1 MLESCRGPGGMEIH
15 DMAAQSGYRRTI
27 PCVAASLA
35 AGIAWLA
42 LMAPSAGAQTSQA
55 TAPQLEVTAA
65 DAEWRAP
72 AAADDVNLLLPT
84 ETEAPTPA
92 PQPLGTLGLLLGTLA
107 MVAVAVAG
115 ITLTLRSL
123 REDRRLRR
131 RGQGHGHRSPKAS
144 AG

>member
-1 MLESCRGPGGMEIH
+1 MEIH

-55 TAPQLEVTAA
+55 PAPQLEVTAA
-65 DAEWRAP
+65 DAQWRAP
-72 AAADDVNLLLPT
+72 AAADDVSLLLPT
-84 ETEAPTPA
+84 ETEAPAQA
-92 PQPLGTLGLLLGTLA
+92 PPPPGPLGKLGLLLGTIA
-107 MVAVAVAG
+107 MVAIAVAG

-131 RGQGHGHRSPKAS
+131 RGQGHRTPKAS